1 MSTFFYITQSK
12 FLFLFTIIQLIS
24 HNNEHSIAHE
34 CRNKKK
40 TVKEKIDS
48 TLNICYNVTILN
60 ICYLFIFL
68 TYWNLL
74 FPDGSFKNLAFG
86 CSSEAS
92 IGTTSHDFPVSFE
105 TMQIVPSFFSKS
117 KFDHTNDVNILQN

>member
-60 ICYLFIFL
+60 ILLSLHISYLLKFIISR
-68 TYWNLL
+68 W
-74 FPDGSFKNLAFG
+74 
-86 CSSEAS
+86 
-92 IGTTSHDFPVSFE
+92 
-105 TMQIVPSFFSKS
+105 
-117 KFDHTNDVNILQN
+117 